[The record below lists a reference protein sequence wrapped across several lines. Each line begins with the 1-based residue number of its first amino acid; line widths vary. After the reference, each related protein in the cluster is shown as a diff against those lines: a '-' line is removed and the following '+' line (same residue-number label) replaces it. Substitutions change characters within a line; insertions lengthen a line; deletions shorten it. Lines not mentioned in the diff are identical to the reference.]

1 MLLLIYDHYSFYAV
15 HILIYVNVKDVKI
28 NNDVIIRCC
37 QYSIDHLKKIYF
49 YVAFIYIYG
58 ILYSYFLDISRF

>member
-1 MLLLIYDHYSFYAV
+1 MLKML
-15 HILIYVNVKDVKI
+15 KI
-28 NNDVIIRCC
+28 NIDVIIRCC

>member
-1 MLLLIYDHYSFYAV
+1 MLLLIYDHYSFYAI

-37 QYSIDHLKKIYF
+37 QYRIDNPKKIYF